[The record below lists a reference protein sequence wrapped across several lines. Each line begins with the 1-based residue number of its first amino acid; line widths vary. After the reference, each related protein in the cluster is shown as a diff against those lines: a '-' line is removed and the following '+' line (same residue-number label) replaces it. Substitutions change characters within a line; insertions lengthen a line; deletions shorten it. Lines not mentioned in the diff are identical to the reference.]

1 MTRRTKP
8 TGCYTIHGKPLSVN
22 NAKASV
28 VINGRPR
35 QITTAKARAWKHS
48 AKMDLFAQRGC
59 TRTIF
64 GPCDLSIRF
73 FLPTAAGDVDNYVK
87 NTLDALQDA
96 GIIANDRQV
105 QRIEATKD
113 KDRDHPRTEI
123 TITER

>member
-22 NAKASV
+22 ATKRTA
-28 VINGRPR
+28 VINGRAR
-35 QITTAKARAWKHS
+35 MVTTTKGKAWKLS
-48 AKMDLFAQRGC
+48 AKMDLFSQRGC
-59 TRTIF
+59 TPTIF
-64 GPCDLSIRF
+64 DPCDLSIRF

-113 KDRDHPRTEI
+113 KDRDNPRTEI
-123 TITER
+123 TITVR